1 MIEKLK
7 QTLKEVKEYRAKMH
21 EGTTSVLVDNWIET
35 TESVIAELSIYFG
48 GNNDS
53 GQPSEF

>member
-7 QTLKEVKEYRAKMH
+7 QTLKEVKEYRTKMH
-21 EGTTSVLVDNWIET
+21 EGTTSILVDNWIET

-48 GNNDS
+48 ENNDS
-53 GQPSEF
+53 RKPAKL